1 MKVLVGVDGGE
12 RALDAVR
19 LGARLAAVEGGELVV
34 AHVYPRDPTY
44 GSEPRFARDLR
55 RHAEELLERLHGE
68 LPDLQFEDRLVE
80 ESRA

>member
-1 MKVLVGVDGGE
+1 MKVLVGVDGASGRWTRCGSE
-12 RALDAVR
+12 P
-19 LGARLAAVEGGELVV
+19 GSPAVEGGELVV